1 MAMQDLNNLYYYV
14 QIVDHKGLA
23 PAGRALGI
31 PKSTLSRK
39 LAMLEEDLGV
49 RLIHRSTRQF
59 AVTDIGQTYY
69 EHCKA
74 MLIEAEAAQAAI
86 DMTRAEPRGVIRLS
100 CPVALLQVNVACMI
114 ADFMTLYPQ
123 VIVQVDATNRRVDP
137 VAEAID
143 IAIRVRPPPIQDSDL
158 VMRVL
163 SDRSQCLVASSALVG
178 RFGMPAA
185 PADLENW
192 PSLGLGQPQQQ
203 FAWTLFGPESAQAI
217 VHHTPRLIT
226 TDMIT
231 LRIAAMAGVGI
242 VQLPT
247 LMVCDQLA
255 DGTLVRPLPD
265 WRPRREIIHAVFS
278 SRRGQIPSVRALID
292 YLVKRFDE
300 LDED

>member
-1 MAMQDLNNLYYYV
+1 MQDLNNLYYFV

-39 LAMLEEDLGV
+39 LRMLEEQLGV

-59 AVTDIGQTYY
+59 GVTDVGLAYY

-74 MLIEAEAAQAAI
+74 MLIEAEAAQAII
-86 DMTRAEPRGVIRLS
+86 DMTRAEPRGVIRIS
-100 CPVALLQVNVACMI
+100 CPIALLQTSVGGML
-114 ADFMTLYPQ
+114 ADFMVLHPRVTMQ
-123 VIVQVDATNRRVDP
+123 IDATNRRVDP

-143 IAIRVRPPPIQDSDL
+143 IALRVRPPPIQDSNL
-158 VMRVL
+158 VMRTL
-163 SDRSQCLVASSALVG
+163 SDRSQCLVASPALMERSGV
-178 RFGMPAA
+178 PAA
-185 PADLENW
+185 PADLADW

-203 FAWTLFGPESAQAI
+203 FSWTLFGPDAAQAVI
-217 VHHTPRLIT
+217 HHFPRLIT
-226 TDMIT
+226 TDMVS
-231 LRIAAMAGVGI
+231 LRTAALAGVGI

-255 DGTLVRPLPD
+255 QGTLIRPLPD

-278 SRRGQIPSVRALID
+278 SRRGQMPAVRALID
-292 YLVKRFDE
+292 YLVQRFDALE
-300 LDED
+300 ED